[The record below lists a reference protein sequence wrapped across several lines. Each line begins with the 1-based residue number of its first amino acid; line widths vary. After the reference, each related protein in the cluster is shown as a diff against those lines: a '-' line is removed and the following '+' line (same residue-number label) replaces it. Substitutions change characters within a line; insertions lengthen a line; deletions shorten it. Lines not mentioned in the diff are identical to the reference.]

1 MCIRD
6 RARQGEVAHRRLGA
20 YVSDTYSSAQ
30 FAHAPG
36 EQPNRYGGAAE
47 LHHCGRAERRTPA
60 GCVRPRPNRPSAGA
74 RGMALIEELE
84 VEQGED
90 TQAARAEAGGQ
101 QRAAEAHGA
110 GSDSDSD
117 DGA

>member
-1 MCIRD
+1 MHSLDPCGSRV
-6 RARQGEVAHRRLGA
+6 RAL
-20 YVSDTYSSAQ
+20 
-30 FAHAPG
+30 
-36 EQPNRYGGAAE
+36 
-47 LHHCGRAERRTPA
+47 
-60 GCVRPRPNRPSAGA
+60 
-74 RGMALIEELE
+74 LE

>member
-1 MCIRD
+1 
-6 RARQGEVAHRRLGA
+6 
-20 YVSDTYSSAQ
+20 
-30 FAHAPG
+30 
-36 EQPNRYGGAAE
+36 
-47 LHHCGRAERRTPA
+47 
-60 GCVRPRPNRPSAGA
+60 
-74 RGMALIEELE
+74 MALIEELE